1 MNIGIVYLIQPAEMF
16 GIGRYKAGM
25 SNSNT
30 LDRCVNGYNKGSRY
44 LCIMECSNPVNVERK
59 IIQEFTQRFKV
70 VSGKEYFEG
79 DGSEMLQLF
88 CKIVLECKKNNDV
101 KEIND
106 VDDGDGD
113 VVHDGVNVD
122 DNVVNIEDDVV
133 DVNGKYICNICN
145 NEFKSEYQYTRH
157 KNKKVPCINEYEV
170 YLTDKI
176 AEMKKKILF
185 KDNCIN
191 SSKRICSYCL
201 SEFSTKGN
209 FKVHLFEYC
218 KQRQLTLIN
227 LKKYKSELDRIT
239 TLKNDSK
246 HKNIQNMNKDEIIKL
261 VYELAKK

>member
-1 MNIGIVYLIQPAEMF
+1 
-16 GIGRYKAGM
+16 M

-30 LDRCVNGYNKGSRY
+30 LDRCVNGYNKGLRY
-44 LCIMECSNPVNVERK
+44 LCIMECLNPLDVERK

-79 DGSEMLQLF
+79 VESELLQLF
-88 CKIVLECKKNNDV
+88 CKIVLDCKKNNA
-101 KEIND
+101 EIVEEDEN
-106 VDDGDGD
+106 
-113 VVHDGVNVD
+113 
-122 DNVVNIEDDVV
+122 NIEDDVNV
-133 DVNGKYICNICN
+133 EDDANIEDDVNDEDNCEDVEDVDDLNFVNRKYICNICN

-176 AEMKKKILF
+176 AEIKNKIMY

-227 LKKYKSELDRIT
+227 LKKYESELDRIT
-239 TLKNDSK
+239 ILKNNSK
-246 HKNIQNMNKDEIIKL
+246 HKNIQNMSKDEIIKL
-261 VYELAKK
+261 VYELAKNNSNKPININIST